1 MKKNNMFGI
10 IMQKQAGLKGGHHQ
24 SETAGSSKTEEQLI
38 EDAFNGDLTGS
49 NPDAGTDIKAGISG
63 VNRDFETGANG
74 RTGIAKIV
82 FEKEPD
88 VSKWPTIGDY
98 TYIESFIRMLTET
111 NNDIDDRDLNNIMK
125 YFYKRR

>member
-1 MKKNNMFGI
+1 MKKNNMFG
-10 IMQKQAGLKGGHHQ
+10 MTMHKEAGLKEGYDYP
-24 SETAGSSKTEEQLI
+24 AIVGSSKTEEQII

-49 NPDAGTDIKAGISG
+49 DPDTGRDINVSVGR
-63 VNRDFETGANG
+63 VNKDFETGSNG

-82 FEKEPD
+82 FEKEAD

-111 NNDIDDRDLNNIMK
+111 NNDINDTDLNNIMK
-125 YFYKRR
+125 YFYRRR